1 MDGVRSFGAS
11 NSFVEDLPQPVEG
24 NMQDTPE
31 SVRNSVI
38 EPRVRME
45 FDSLQQVIEFY
56 KNYAYSKG
64 FATMTRSSRK
74 NKGFTETSYINL
86 KCNREGRYN
95 SLIDDP
101 SKKRST
107 KKMRVK
113 LGSKLR
119 WILPIIN
126 GGY

>member
-1 MDGVRSFGAS
+1 MSTQEIDGVRSFASS

-38 EPRVRME
+38 EPRVGME

-56 KNYAYSKG
+56 KNYTYSKG

-74 NKGFTETSYINL
+74 NKGFTEISYINL
-86 KCNREGRYN
+86 KCNREGRYS
-95 SLIDDP
+95 SLVHDAA
-101 SKKRST
+101 KKRST
-107 KKMRVK
+107 IKNLCEAGIKV
-113 LGSKLR
+113 
-119 WILPIIN
+119 
-126 GGY
+126 

>member
-1 MDGVRSFGAS
+1 MSTQEIDGVRSFASS

-38 EPRVRME
+38 ELRVGME
-45 FDSLQQVIEFY
+45 FDSLLQVIEFY
-56 KNYAYSKG
+56 KNYAYLKG

-86 KCNREGRYN
+86 KCNREGTYN
-95 SLIDDP
+95 SSVDDA
-101 SKKRST
+101 SKKRLT
-107 KKMRVK
+107 IKKFM
-113 LGSKLR
+113 
-119 WILPIIN
+119 
-126 GGY
+126 

>member
-1 MDGVRSFGAS
+1 MSTQEIDGVRSFASS

-38 EPRVRME
+38 EPRVGME
-45 FDSLQQVIEFY
+45 FDSLLQVIEFY

-74 NKGFTETSYINL
+74 IRAL
-86 KCNREGRYN
+86 
-95 SLIDDP
+95 
-101 SKKRST
+101 
-107 KKMRVK
+107 
-113 LGSKLR
+113 LR
-119 WILPIIN
+119 LLT
-126 GGY
+126 